1 MARQMQRIDAG
12 FPHSFEDNMY
22 ELWNDLRIAV
32 RRLRRSPGF
41 VMVALLSLTIGI
53 AANLVVF
60 GVVNAIVLHP
70 LNVAG
75 ADRLWQVEQKPHG
88 AISQSYP
95 DYLDF
100 RARNTTFGDM
110 LAYRINNAGLSTQGM
125 AQNTWITEVSG
136 NYFDMLGVQPELGRL
151 FHATDEHGPNSAPYV
166 VLSDGFW
173 RSRFGADPGV
183 IGSRV
188 DLNKHPF
195 TVIGVAP
202 REFHGTELVF
212 WPDYFIPMVNEEQVE
227 GFDFLSKRY
236 SHGLNVLGVLKPG
249 ATTQQAAS
257 DLNNVAAQ
265 LAKQY
270 PQWDDQ
276 LGARLVRPGLVG
288 DILGD
293 AMREFLFGIMLL
305 ALLVLAA
312 ACVNLASI
320 FAARAADRGRELAIR
335 IAIGSSR
342 WRVLRQ
348 VLAEAAVLSLL
359 GGAVGTMVAA
369 GLMHLVTQWQPIA
382 AYPIHIT
389 VVADM
394 RVYALAGLLAAASAV
409 LPALLTARQIWKTDA
424 MQTMKA
430 SSSQEVLRRLTLRDL
445 LLGLQ
450 VALCALLVTC
460 GLVALRGMDRQLHAP
475 MGIQPQGVMLAESS
489 MNMAGY
495 TDASSLPAQKQM
507 VEQAAHIPGVT
518 AVGIIDNLMLGGGG
532 SSSGVYREGTT
543 DFRNSNSVAEAHFFS
558 ISPGYLQAAE
568 TRLLAGRDFTW
579 HDDEHAPKVA
589 IVNQTLAHILF
600 GNAPAVGRRFAQPG
614 PATWEVVGVVED
626 GKYDT
631 LTENPQPALFYP
643 LAQYNDNSTVLVV
656 RSDRP
661 QADVARELTALMG
674 GIDPS
679 LPVSLSSW
687 MTALELVLFPA
698 RAATL
703 ALGLLGVLA
712 GMLATTGIFG
722 MASYSVARRLRE
734 LGIRVALGAQRA
746 QVLRAALGRTM
757 WLLGIGSAAGLALG
771 VLGGRVLASIV
782 YEATVNDP
790 VVLAGAIAAMGVIG
804 SLAAA
809 LPARRAVSVEPAV
822 LLREE

>member
-1 MARQMQRIDAG
+1 MHEM
-12 FPHSFEDNMY
+12 
-22 ELWNDLRIAV
+22 WNDLRIAT
-32 RRLRRSPGF
+32 RRLRHSPGF
-41 VMVALLSLTIGI
+41 VMVALLSLTMGIG
-53 AANLVVF
+53 ANLVVF
-60 GVVNAIVLHP
+60 GVLNAAILRP

-75 ADRLWQVEQKPHG
+75 ADRLWQVEQKDHG
-88 AISQSYP
+88 DISQSYP
-95 DYLDF
+95 DYLDY
-100 RARNTTFGDM
+100 RAHNSAFSDM
-110 LAYRINNAGLSTQGM
+110 LAYRFNTAGLSTQGM
-125 AQNTWITEVSG
+125 AQSNWMFEVSG
-136 NYFDMLGVQPELGRL
+136 NYFDMLGVQPELGRF
-151 FHATDEHGPNSAPYV
+151 FHSSDEHGPNSAPYV

-173 RSRFGADPGV
+173 RSRFGADPHV

-202 REFHGTELVF
+202 REFHGTELVI
-212 WPDYFIPMVNEEQVE
+212 WPDYWIPMVNEQQVE
-227 GFDFLSKRY
+227 GYDFLVKRHN
-236 SHGLNVLGVLKPG
+236 HGINVLGTLKPG
-249 ATTQQAAS
+249 VTVQQGTS

-276 LGARLVRPGLVG
+276 MGARLVKPGLVG

-293 AMREFLFGIMLL
+293 AMRKFLFGIMLL

-335 IAIGSSR
+335 MAIGSSR

-348 VLAEAAVLSLL
+348 VLAEAAILSVL
-359 GGAVGTMVAA
+359 GGGVGALIAA
-369 GLMHLVTQWQPIA
+369 GLMRLVSEWQPIA

-389 VVADM
+389 VVADA
-394 RVYALAGLLAAASAV
+394 RVYALAVLLAAASAV
-409 LPALLTARQIWKTDA
+409 LPAMLTARQIWKTDA
-424 MQTMKA
+424 MQVMKA
-430 SSSQEVLRRLTLRDL
+430 GSSQAVLRRLTLRDV

-475 MGIQPQGVMLAESS
+475 MGIQPDGVVLAETS

-495 TDASSLPAQKQM
+495 TDASALPVQKEM
-507 VEQAAHIPGVT
+507 IEQAQRIPGVT
-518 AVGIIDNLMLGGGG
+518 SVGSVDSLVLSGGG

-543 DFRNSNSVAEAHFFS
+543 DFRSSNSVAVPHFYS
-558 ISPGYLQAAE
+558 ISPGYLEAAG

-589 IVNQTLAHILF
+589 LVNQNLAHLLF
-600 GNAPAVGRRFAQPG
+600 GKASAIGRRFAQPG
-614 PATWEVVGVVED
+614 PTTWEIVGVVED
-626 GKYDT
+626 GKYDS
-631 LTENPQPALFYP
+631 LTEDPQPALFYP
-643 LAQYNDNSTVLVV
+643 LAQYNDDSTVLVV

-674 GIDPS
+674 RIDPT
-679 LPVSLSSW
+679 LPVTLTSW
-687 MTALELVLFPA
+687 MTALQLVLFPA

-703 ALGLLGVLA
+703 ALGLLG
-712 GMLATTGIFG
+712 MLAAMLAVTGIFG
-722 MASYSVARRLRE
+722 MASYAVARRLRE
-734 LGIRVALGAQRA
+734 LGIRVALGAQRT
-746 QVLRAALGRTM
+746 QVLRAALGRTLL
-757 WLLGIGSAAGLALG
+757 LLGIGSVAGLALG
-771 VLGGRVLASIV
+771 ALASRVLAAIV
-782 YEATVNDP
+782 YEATVYDP
-790 VVLAGAIAAMGVIG
+790 VVLAGAVAAMVLIG
-804 SLAAA
+804 LMAAA
-809 LPARRAVSVEPAV
+809 VPARRAVRIEPAV